1 MILFKDVTKYFDSS
15 LALSG
20 LTFTIKKGE
29 IVGLL
34 GQNGA
39 GKTTTMRLMV
49 GYLQPTAGTITIE
62 NLSPSSDRQVL
73 SQKIGYLPE
82 NNPLWQDMLVGEYLY
97 FVAELKSPPAR
108 FDTRRAGEAG
118 LKVMGEEVEKVVR
131 NCDLKEVLGK
141 KIEQL
146 SRGYKQRV
154 GLAAALLGTP
164 EILILDEPTSGLDPL
179 EQDKMRKLIK
189 KLQKK
194 TTIIISTHI
203 MSEVESSCTR
213 ALIVYQG
220 QLVYD
225 GPVPKRKGTLDTLF
239 RKKVSLL

>member
-34 GQNGA
+34 GPNGA

-108 FDTRRAGEAG
+108 FDTRRAGE
-118 LKVMGEEVEKVVR
+118 
-131 NCDLKEVLGK
+131 
-141 KIEQL
+141 
-146 SRGYKQRV
+146 
-154 GLAAALLGTP
+154 
-164 EILILDEPTSGLDPL
+164 
-179 EQDKMRKLIK
+179 
-189 KLQKK
+189 
-194 TTIIISTHI
+194 
-203 MSEVESSCTR
+203 
-213 ALIVYQG
+213 
-220 QLVYD
+220 
-225 GPVPKRKGTLDTLF
+225 
-239 RKKVSLL
+239 